1 MTPDV
6 SVIFHTSQEETSHSR
21 RCLLGATSLDME
33 ESAIFVSNLLRIME
47 ERGIK
52 AATLSTMAGLNRRA
66 VTDIAEGRVKSPK
79 LSTVFALSRALG
91 EDPGEMM
98 GLGPRLTLRAEL
110 VEFLQRYNEDE
121 QAQLLTALSALPR

>member
-1 MTPDV
+1 
-6 SVIFHTSQEETSHSR
+6 
-21 RCLLGATSLDME
+21 ME